1 MSEGRSAAPA
11 GTPTDGSDVRVIP
24 IAEEHIEGYHG
35 AVEAVARESRY
46 LARTEAPP
54 LEDARTFTLEN
65 IEKGNAHVVALD
77 GRTVVG
83 WCDIVPSKREAFRH
97 CATLGMGLLAG
108 YRGRGIGTR
117 MLRAAL
123 DRAREQGLER
133 VELEVFAS
141 NEQAIGLYRKM
152 GFAVEGT
159 RVRAALL
166 RGEYFDVVGMALF
179 LRRPGEAR

>member
-1 MSEGRSAAPA
+1 MREDRSGAPSSAPA
-11 GTPTDGSDVRVIP
+11 GASGLRVIP
-24 IAEEHIEGYHG
+24 ITAEHIEGYHA
-35 AVEAVARESRY
+35 AVQAVARESRF

-65 IEKGNAHVVALD
+65 IEKGNAHVVAVD
-77 GRTVVG
+77 GETVVG

-97 CATLGMGLLAG
+97 CGTLGMGLLAG

-123 DRAREQGLER
+123 DRARVQGLER

-141 NEQAIGLYRKM
+141 NDQAIGLYRKM

-159 RVRAALL
+159 RARGALL

-179 LRRPGEAR
+179 LQRPVEAR